1 MSVYGSPKQTATT
14 SSKDSKGRYAR
25 AGSAG
30 LSIIRD
36 FARRVVLLLAMIKDM
51 LWAIVIAVS
60 AAFASSVL
68 VQVWE
73 AL

>member
-1 MSVYGSPKQTATT
+1 MPALALPGFQY
-14 SSKDSKGRYAR
+14 
-25 AGSAG
+25 
-30 LSIIRD
+30 IRD

-51 LWAIVIAVS
+51 LWAIIIAVS